1 MKKILKNE
9 VIGLGA
15 NSSKLKEYK
24 DSLIELSIEQK
35 EAIIGLMLGD
45 VNLQSPP
52 TSWRIITVKPI
63 ELSLNEEIKIK
74 LMYFMSL
81 TFLMNGY

>member
-45 VNLQSPP
+45 VNLQSQNNGK
-52 TSWRIITVKPI
+52 TYRIKF
-63 ELSLNEEIKIK
+63 E
-74 LMYFMSL
+74 
-81 TFLMNGY
+81 